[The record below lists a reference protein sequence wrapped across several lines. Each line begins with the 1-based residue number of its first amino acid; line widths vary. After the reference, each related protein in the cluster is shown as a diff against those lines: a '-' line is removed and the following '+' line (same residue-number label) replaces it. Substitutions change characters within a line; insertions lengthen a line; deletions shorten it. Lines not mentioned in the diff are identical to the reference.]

1 MRMKWVPIGLIVGLL
16 AAAITG
22 GAVLAAGG
30 DPGGASGK
38 AATEVVA
45 EGQGDLEARI
55 AEILGTDP
63 QATADAFVQVDSEID
78 AEYADAVLEKAVE
91 GGHITAERAQE
102 IRSQVQSGDYSGLDQ
117 LWQDSYEKECGGETS
132 FSEPEAYQEYPNRV
146 GAILNVDGQ
155 KVADALDQASK
166 EWYAG
171 NAGAAVDENGMAPVE
186 EPYSL
191 AAKIA
196 EILGTDPQATADAM
210 EQVESE
216 IEAEY
221 IDALLRAAVESGRI
235 TSEQA
240 DDIRARV
247 QSGDYYALDELWQ
260 DALEECIGDFWFEA
274 EAGISQQEYYERV
287 GAILDVDGQKVAEAV
302 EQAYSELYPLDQ
314 ETWDNESGPV
324 EQEAAEPAIAV
335 AANG

>member
-1 MRMKWVPIGLIVGLL
+1 MRWKWIPMGLIAGLL
-16 AAAITG
+16 AAAVAG
-22 GAVLAAGG
+22 GAVLASGG
-30 DPGGASGK
+30 DPGGSGK
-38 AATEVVA
+38 PVAVVA
-45 EGQGDLEARI
+45 AEGPGDLETRI
-55 AEILGTDP
+55 AEILGTEP
-63 QATADAFVQVDSEID
+63 QATGDAFAQVNSIIEV
-78 AEYADAVLEKAVE
+78 EYVDAVLEKAVE

-117 LWQDSYEKECGGETS
+117 LWEDSYLEECGAEIW
-132 FSEPEAYQEYPNRV
+132 FQEPEAYQEYPDRV
-146 GAILNVDGQ
+146 AAILNVDSQ
-155 KVADALDQASK
+155 SFADALDQASK

-210 EQVESE
+210 KQVEAE

-221 IDALLRAAVESGRI
+221 VDALLRAAVESGRI
-235 TSEQA
+235 TTEQA

-260 DALEECIGDFWFEA
+260 DGLEECIAEFWFEA

-287 GAILDVDGQKVAEAV
+287 GAILDVDGQKVADAV
-302 EQAYSELYPLDQ
+302 DQALEELYQIDLQ
-314 ETWDNESGPV
+314 NWDNESGPV
-324 EQEAAEPAIAV
+324 EQQPAGSAT
-335 AANG
+335 AGAPNG